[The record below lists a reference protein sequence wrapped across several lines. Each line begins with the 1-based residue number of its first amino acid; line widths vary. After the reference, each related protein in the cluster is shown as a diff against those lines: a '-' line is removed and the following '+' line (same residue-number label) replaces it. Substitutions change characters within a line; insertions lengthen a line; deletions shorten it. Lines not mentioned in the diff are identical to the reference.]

1 MNKGLIFDIRRF
13 SVHDGPGIRT
23 TVFFKG
29 CPLRCWWCHN
39 PEGQDF
45 KSEQSIR
52 KHLLSGEK
60 FERSETTGR
69 FMTAEEVVDEVM
81 RDREFYEESGG
92 GVTLSGG
99 EPLIQES
106 FLIELLSVFNNNGI
120 HTTLDTCGYASQQ
133 SMINVARWV
142 DLFLYDL
149 KLMDE
154 MMHFNYTGIS
164 NRLILENLKVLVGLG
179 KRIILRIPVIPG
191 ITDTPDN
198 LEKISGLISGL
209 GSKENILEIDL
220 LPYHS
225 AAKEKY
231 LKFNKRNKLVNL
243 HSMTRDDLVPV
254 KMALEPIGLLVKIG
268 G

>member
-1 MNKGLIFDIRRF
+1 VNKGLIFDIRRF

-29 CPLRCWWCHN
+29 CPLTCWWCHN
-39 PEGQDF
+39 PESQDF

-69 FMTAEEVVDEVM
+69 FMTVEEVVDEVV

-99 EPLIQES
+99 EPLMQEA
-106 FLIELLSVFNNNGI
+106 FLLELLKALKKKNI
-120 HTTLDTCGYASQQ
+120 HTVLDTCGHAGQKSIMLV
-133 SMINVARWV
+133 SSLV

-149 KLMDE
+149 KVMDE
-154 MMHFNYTGIS
+154 SLHVKYTGVS
-164 NRLILENLKVLVGLG
+164 NRLILENLKTLVRSG
-179 KRIILRIPVIPG
+179 KKIILRIPVIPG
-191 ITDTPDN
+191 ITDTPENLRLLMVFFDN
-198 LEKISGLISGL
+198 LGP
-209 GSKENILEIDL
+209 KEHIVEIDL
-220 LPYHS
+220 LPYHA

-231 LKFNKRNKLVNL
+231 IKFNKRNKLPHLNTL
-243 HSMTRDDLVPV
+243 TKDDLTSLKKELESAGIPV
-254 KMALEPIGLLVKIG
+254 KVG